1 MTRQAL
7 IERTLQ
13 TLSKLPQE
21 KIQEVADFAEFI
33 FKRHDEEVI
42 QKGIQKL
49 ASDSGTYDFLKE
61 EEDIYTVSDLKEKY

>member
-7 IERTLQ
+7 IEQTLQ
-13 TLSKLPQE
+13 TLSKLPRE
-21 KIQEVADFAEFI
+21 KVQEVADFAEFL
-33 FKRHDEEVI
+33 FKSYDEEII

-49 ASDSGTYDFLKE
+49 VSDSGTYDFLKE